1 MPLAVNDLSKRYGS
15 KWVLRSISFEV
26 PDGTVLGVTGSKGSG
41 KTTLLRLI
49 AGLDKPDGG
58 TIDAGITAPGR
69 SNLSD
74 GIAFVPT
81 LPASPFF
88 QRTFGNVSNTV
99 DAAERQS
106 AAVDTALNGND
117 QVILLD
123 DVFAFFDPEK
133 KRTEM
138 DRIKLLAVEKGRV
151 VLYASSNYE
160 DILEFADEAIAV
172 VNGDVGQSGA
182 PGELYESPASTAVA
196 RVTGRTNLIEAR
208 RLSSSKSQLPEFQ
221 TITGEHR
228 LFARKSDLAALGAIN
243 RNVMLEI
250 RPEHISISFG
260 ASFPED
266 NLIKAVVS
274 NVKFLGPMTLVE
286 LNADGLKLEALV
298 LRLVGLNIGN
308 ECMVGLPPDRIMTL
322 KD

>member
-1 MPLAVNDLSKRYGS
+1 
-15 KWVLRSISFEV
+15 
-26 PDGTVLGVTGSKGSG
+26 
-41 KTTLLRLI
+41 
-49 AGLDKPDGG
+49 
-58 TIDAGITAPGR
+58 
-69 SNLSD
+69 
-74 GIAFVPT
+74 
-81 LPASPFF
+81 
-88 QRTFGNVSNTV
+88 
-99 DAAERQS
+99 
-106 AAVDTALNGND
+106 
-117 QVILLD
+117 
-123 DVFAFFDPEK
+123 
-133 KRTEM
+133 M